1 MHGRLCAL
9 QKEKY
14 KNEDRI
20 KAEPRVKIR
29 GGGGG
34 GVRSCSQMQ
43 HYAGETKAETECF
56 VFRIVPIESHKLCVH
71 SNFKKSILCDHPDS
85 LKVVK

>member
-34 GVRSCSQMQ
+34 VLDPVRKCSITQEKQKLKLSASCFALYQLNHISS
-43 HYAGETKAETECF
+43 AF
-56 VFRIVPIESHKLCVH
+56 
-71 SNFKKSILCDHPDS
+71 ILI
-85 LKVVK
+85 LKNQSFAITLILLKW